1 MRTGRVRLSL
11 LVVLVLALLAAACG
25 GGDPAETGQG
35 GDGGDGNGA
44 ASDIQVGIAFD
55 VGGLGDQSF
64 NDAAFRGLQQAID
77 EGIVAEDSTRYIE
90 PNQTGSNRDDNVV
103 NLADLG
109 YDLVA
114 AIGFAFSEGID
125 EIAGDYPDTMFAVVD
140 GFAQEAPN
148 VSNLTF
154 KAEEGSFLVGAAAAL
169 KSETGTIGFLGGQQ
183 GTGLIE
189 AFQAGYEAGARQ
201 VDPDIEILVEYIG
214 DSTQAFVDPT
224 RGEALSEKMYD
235 AGADVI
241 YHAAGQS
248 GLGLLR
254 AAAAQQKL
262 AIGVDSDQSLTATP
276 EQRQYILTSMLKRV
290 DTAVHDAIQQ
300 VAEDDFQSGT
310 QVFGL
315 AEDGVGYAV
324 NEYNDNEE
332 LLSQDIQDELES
344 LKQEIIDGNIK
355 VPTEPSQ

>member
-1 MRTGRVRLSL
+1 VRTGRVRLWL
-11 LVVLVLALLAAACG
+11 LMVLVLSLVAAACG
-25 GGDPAETGQG
+25 GGDPAETGQDG
-35 GDGGDGNGA
+35 DEGDGA
-44 ASDIQVGIAFD
+44 SSDIEVGIAFD

-77 EGIVAEDSTRYIE
+77 EGVVAEDSTKYIE
-90 PNQTGSNRDDNVV
+90 PNQSGSNRDDNVV

-109 YDLVA
+109 YNLVS

-125 EIAGDYPDTMFAVVD
+125 EIAADYPDTNFAIVD
-140 GFAQEAPN
+140 GFAQDAPN

-169 KSETGTIGFLGGQQ
+169 KTETGTIGFLGGQQ

-189 AFQAGYEAGARQ
+189 AFQAGFEAGAQ
-201 VDPDIEILVEYIG
+201 EVDPDVEILVEYIG

-248 GLGLLR
+248 GLGLLK

-276 EQRQYILTSMLKRV
+276 EQRKYILTSMLKRV
-290 DTAVHDAIQQ
+290 DTAIFDVIQQ
-300 VAEDDFQSGT
+300 VAEDEFKSGT

-324 NEYNDNEE
+324 NEYNDNED
-332 LLSQDIQDELES
+332 LLSQDIQDELEKY
-344 LKQEIIDGNIK
+344 KQEIVDGNIT
-355 VPTEPSQ
+355 VPTEPTG